1 MSLLTIAFL
10 ETIFKDKKETSL
22 FGKWIRFTDIKNLF
36 KKYEAI
42 FEVTQI
48 GTSEKETP
56 IYKLKIGVGEKK
68 ILIWSQMHGNESTGT
83 KALFDLFNCFLTTS
97 ENEVKTILEA
107 CTLVFIPMLNPDGA
121 EAYTRVN
128 GNNIDLNRDA
138 VDKKAKESQL
148 LRGVL
153 EDFHPNFCF
162 NLHDQRTIFNV
173 ENTKNPAT
181 ISFLA
186 PSEEETR
193 ALTKGRIATMNVIVA
208 MNALLQQ
215 IIPNAV
221 GRYTDAFYP
230 TATGDNFQKLGY
242 NTVLIESGHYPE
254 DYVREVSR
262 KYTFYA
268 IFQGL
273 YHIAKT
279 TDFTTYKDYFSIPN
293 NDKVFYDIIHRFPNA
308 KNDVAYQFKDQIIDD
323 QLTSK
328 LVRIE
333 EKSIKGKFG
342 HYEIVF
348 ES

>member
-22 FGKWIRFTDIKNLF
+22 FGKWIRFKDIKNLF
-36 KKYEAI
+36 EKYEAI

-56 IYKLKIGVGEKK
+56 IYKLKIGAGEKK

-138 VDKKAKESQL
+138 AHRKAKESKL
-148 LRGVL
+148 LRSIL
-153 EDFHPNFCF
+153 ENFNPHFCF

-193 ALTKGRIATMNVIVA
+193 ALTKGRIETMNVIVA
-208 MNALLQQ
+208 MNTMLQQ
-215 IIPNAV
+215 IIPNGV

-242 NTVLIESGHYPE
+242 NTILIESGHYPE

-279 TDFTTYKDYFSIPN
+279 TDFTTYKDYFTIPN
-293 NDKVFYDIIHRFPNA
+293 NDSIFYDIVHRFPNS
-308 KNDVAYQFKDQIIDD
+308 KNDVAYQFKDQIIDG

-328 LVRIE
+328 LVKIE